1 MPSILIVGAGAIGAF
16 FGSALA
22 RQGAEVSL
30 VCRSDYDAVARH
42 GYRIRSEQL
51 GDHTF
56 TPHRTFDSVE
66 AAGANYEYVVLTT
79 KVTPRL
85 DRAALL
91 RPAVSRQSVIVL
103 IQNGVDIETEIAAAF
118 PDNELLSAIAFIGV
132 GRTGPGEVHHQS
144 TGSLTVG
151 RFPGGIGPA
160 AEKLAELFEAGG
172 VRCKLTEDVVTA
184 RWQKALWNAT
194 FNPISILGAVLDT
207 EAMLRT
213 EEDRAFI
220 RAAMLEVAAVAAGA
234 GHPLDAGVIEKLIET
249 TLRMPPYKTSMA
261 LDFETGRPLELE
273 AILGNVVRT
282 ARRHA
287 VPAPTLEALYALANM
302 VARKAGVA

>member
-1 MPSILIVGAGAIGAF
+1 MPSILIIGAGAVGAF

-22 RQGAEVSL
+22 RQGAQVSV
-30 VCRSDYDAVARH
+30 VCRSDYEAVASR
-42 GYRIRSEQL
+42 GYHIRSKQL

-56 TPHRTFDSVE
+56 TPHAVFDSTA
-66 AAGANYEYVVLTT
+66 AAGNDYDYVILAT
-79 KVTPRL
+79 KVTAQL

-91 RPAVSRQSVIVL
+91 RPAVAAHSGIVL
-103 IQNGVDIETEIAAAF
+103 LQNGVDIETEIAAAF

-132 GRTGPGEVHHQS
+132 SRTGPGEVHHQS
-144 TGSLTVG
+144 LGSLTVG
-151 RFPGGIGPA
+151 RFPNGIGA
-160 AEKLAELFEAGG
+160 AAQKLAALFEASG

-207 EAMLRT
+207 EMMLRT
-213 EEDRAFI
+213 EADRAFV
-220 RAAMLEVAAVAAGA
+220 RTAMGEIAAVAAAA
-234 GHPLDAGVIEKLIET
+234 GQPLDPSIIDKLIET
-249 TLRMPPYKTSMA
+249 TLQMPPYKTSMA
-261 LDFETGRPLELE
+261 LDFEHRRPLELE

-287 VPAPTLEALYALANM
+287 VAAPTLEAIYALASM
-302 VARKAGVA
+302 VARKQGV

>member
-1 MPSILIVGAGAIGAF
+1 MPSILIIGAGAVGAF

-22 RQGAEVSL
+22 RQGAEVSV
-30 VCRSDYDAVARH
+30 VCRSDYAAVSQH
-42 GYRIRSEQL
+42 GYRIRSAQL

-66 AAGANYEYVVLTT
+66 AAGADYDYVILTT
-79 KVTPRL
+79 KVTRRL
-85 DRAALL
+85 DRTALL

-103 IQNGVDIETEIAAAF
+103 MQNGVGIEAEVAAAF

-132 GRTGPGEVHHQS
+132 GRTAPGEVHHQS

-151 RFPGGIGPA
+151 RFPGGIGQSAETLA
-160 AEKLAELFEAGG
+160 ALFEASG
-172 VRCKLTEDVVTA
+172 VRCKLTSDVATA
-184 RWQKALWNAT
+184 RWQKALWNAA

-220 RAAMLEVAAVAAGA
+220 RATMLEIAAVAAAA
-234 GHPLDAGVIEKLIET
+234 GRPLDTGIIDKLIET
-249 TLRMPPYKTSMA
+249 TLRMPPYKT
-261 LDFETGRPLELE
+261 T
-273 AILGNVVRT
+273 
-282 ARRHA
+282 
-287 VPAPTLEALYALANM
+287 M
-302 VARKAGVA
+302 VARKMGVE